1 MKLRP
6 YQTEFIDNS
15 LKAFEENQRVL
26 SCAATGAG
34 KTIIASELMRREKG
48 NCLFL
53 ADAEELIKQNAD
65 KFFKFT
71 GEVAGVERGK
81 SHAMLGVDRVVV
93 ATSQTLWRRLD
104 RYPEDYFNLIIVDE
118 AHRNTLGKMS
128 ERILEHFG
136 EFSKVL
142 GVTATP
148 YRTDR
153 KQLGDYYE
161 TLAVDIGLDRLIR
174 EGWLSRI
181 MIKGVPLDI
190 DLSAVRSSGGDYK
203 ASDLDAVIEPCLV
216 KAAELL
222 RETIREH
229 NRKGTVVFLP
239 LIKTSKRFVEILCA
253 MGVRAVHVDGED
265 RSSLSLFES
274 GKAEVVCNS
283 ALLSTGWDCPRV
295 DCIYPLSPTKSLSL
309 FSQRVGRGT
318 RLYPEK
324 DHLLLLDPLYL
335 HETHRLITP
344 ASLVASDAD
353 EAAEIRKKIRE
364 GEECGA
370 GFADLL
376 KSEEEAEA
384 DREDSL
390 RKQLEEAKKKDPR
403 LVDALDFAI
412 SSGDLGTAE
421 YQPTTRREEG
431 EPTAKQLACLEK
443 NGFNTDSIKT
453 FGQASKLI
461 DLLFTRREKG
471 LATPKQLRILK
482 RFKHPDPGAATFEE
496 ASDFIDKKL
505 KGKDERFENTN
516 PITALQMVKLKQIGI
531 KPSDVKSRELAER
544 ILREARTP
552 EEAEAIIAEQS
563 EESEINS

>member
-6 YQTEFIDNS
+6 YQTEFIEKS
-15 LKAFEENQRVL
+15 LAALEDHNRVL

-34 KTIIASELMRREKG
+34 KTIIASELMSREKG

-65 KFFKFT
+65 KFYQCT
-71 GEVAGVERGK
+71 GELAGVERGA
-81 SHAMLGVDRVVV
+81 SHALLGVDRVVV

-136 EFSKVL
+136 GFAKVL

-181 MIKGVPLDI
+181 MIKSVPLDI

-203 ASDLDAVIEPCLV
+203 ASDLDEVISPCLV

-222 RETIREH
+222 RDTIREH
-229 NRKGTVVFLP
+229 NRKATVVFLP
-239 LIKTSKRFVEILCA
+239 LIKTSRAFADILA
-253 MGVRAVHVDGED
+253 GMGVRAVHVDGDD
-265 RSSLSLFES
+265 RGAMSLFDS
-274 GKAEVVCNS
+274 GRAEVICNAS
-283 ALLSTGWDCPRV
+283 LLSTGWDCPRV

-318 RLYPEK
+318 RLHPEK

-335 HETHRLITP
+335 HETHKLITP
-344 ASLVASDAD
+344 ASLVSSDED
-353 EAAEIRKKIRE
+353 EAQAIRVKLRE
-364 GEECGA
+364 TEESSDG
-370 GFADLL
+370 GFVDLL
-376 KSEEEAEA
+376 ETEERVEA

-390 RKQLEEAKKKDPR
+390 RKKLEEAQKKDPR
-403 LVDALDFAI
+403 LIDALEFAI
-412 SSGDLGTAE
+412 SSGDLEAAE
-421 YQPTTRREEG
+421 YQPTTRHEESP
-431 EPTAKQLACLEK
+431 PTLKQLECLEK
-443 NGFNTDSIKT
+443 NGFDTDSIKT
-453 FGQASKLI
+453 LGQASKLL

-471 LATPKQLRILK
+471 LATPKQLRILR
-482 RFKHPDPGAATFEE
+482 RFKHPHPNSATFEE
-496 ASDFIDKKL
+496 ASKFIDEKL
-505 KGKDERFENTN
+505 KGRDERFENSN
-516 PITALQMVKLKQIGI
+516 PITALQMVKLKKLGI
-531 KPSDVKSRELAER
+531 KPSLVKSREIADR

-552 EEAEAIIAEQS
+552 DDVEAILCEAEAA
-563 EESEINS
+563 